1 MKNKIITNTER
12 IGRAHRGLK
21 KSAAYKSKSN
31 YRIVHSS
38 TAEREKGLV
47 QVSDDNALEGW
58 IAEAIT
64 ANPKVV
70 EDFKSG
76 KETAAM
82 FLVGQVMKKSQGK
95 ANPGMVQDLVR
106 KKLKTG

>member
-1 MKNKIITNTER
+1 MQTAKEKIFNEVIEH
-12 IGRAHRGLK
+12 GKDPK
-21 KSAAYKSKSN
+21 K
-31 YRIVHSS
+31 VL
-38 TAEREKGLV
+38 EEKGLA
-47 QVSDDNALEGW
+47 QVSDTSALDGW
-58 IAEAIT
+58 IAEVLA

-70 EDFKSG
+70 DDFKSG

-106 KKLKTG
+106 KKLKAT